1 MYHFLH
7 RSFPQKSAGVQ
18 CAMRIST
25 EPIIG
30 IVYITRV
37 LNTVNLL
44 FAKINHTVDRNT
56 VDRKKTPSLYTI
68 ITLQMIKLP
77 SGII

>member
-1 MYHFLH
+1 
-7 RSFPQKSAGVQ
+7 
-18 CAMRIST
+18 MRIST

-44 FAKINHTVDRNT
+44 FAKINHTVDR
-56 VDRKKTPSLYTI
+56 KKTPSLYTI